1 MKISNP
7 AFFLGIVESIDDE
20 DKLGRVKVRLLQG
33 QDPNNTGIGT
43 DDLILAYPLM
53 PVHGGTH
60 VGIGV
65 SPVGQLLG
73 STVVGL
79 YIPGS
84 SPGRG
89 AGAWILGSWP
99 IIQSGDHAVSSYAR
113 GQGPVQKEYVEG
125 VEPRSQYA
133 AEYPYNKTITTR
145 NGHVIELDDTPGKG
159 RIHVYH
165 NSGSYIEMNPDGS
178 IVTKAMGD
186 DLSVTMNNK
195 SVVAMTGDIKII
207 ASDGEITIIS
217 EKDINVQ
224 SNNGTIRVLAP
235 MVEINA

>member
-7 AFFLGIVESIDDE
+7 TFFIGIVESIKDD

-33 QDPNNTGIGT
+33 QDPSSTGIGT

-60 VGIGV
+60 LGIGV
-65 SPVGQLLG
+65 TPVGQLIG
-73 STVVGL
+73 SSVVGL
-79 YIPGS
+79 YIPGAGG
-84 SPGRG
+84 GRG
-89 AGAWILGSWP
+89 SGAWILGSWP
-99 IIQSGDHAVSSYAR
+99 VIQSGDHALSSYSR
-113 GQGPVQKEYVEG
+113 GQGPVQKDYVDG
-125 VEPRSQYA
+125 VEPKSQYA

-159 RIHVYH
+159 RIHVFH
-165 NSGSYIEMNPDGS
+165 SSGSYIEMNPDGS

-195 SVVAMTGDIKII
+195 SMVAITGDVKII
-207 ASDGEITIIS
+207 ASDGQITIIS

-224 SNNGTIRVLAP
+224 SNAGVVRVLAP
-235 MVEINA
+235 RVEINA